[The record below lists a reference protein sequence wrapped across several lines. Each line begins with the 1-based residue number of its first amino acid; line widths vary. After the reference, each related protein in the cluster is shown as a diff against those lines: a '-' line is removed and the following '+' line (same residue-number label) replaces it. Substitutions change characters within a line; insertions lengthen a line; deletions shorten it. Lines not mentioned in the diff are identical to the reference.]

1 MPCHPVLEKFLLP
14 LPLTASLQGWH
25 DFGINVC
32 MATCTCINILYT
44 LTSLN
49 ALHQLYRMRPKQLA
63 SKCRSQGIETHPT
76 WECNDTPWHI
86 LIYLYTSQSVNPWW
100 SSAYVKLLQFFT
112 LHQLHKLHKLHKFKT
127 CKHIQTITQMLQRY
141 HNFKTFRKQFHIQA
155 TNLHGHL
162 PLMGFSC
169 SLCRQG
175 NCCVDLARASTVFWS
190 SLRWRKNKKQIPKQ
204 KRTAAV
210 ALICR
215 RFLSKRARTCC
226 QSQAA
231 ALQRRNKC
239 WSRAVGS

>member
-1 MPCHPVLEKFLLP
+1 MTYLV
-14 LPLTASLQGWH
+14 
-25 DFGINVC
+25 
-32 MATCTCINILYT
+32 
-44 LTSLN
+44 
-49 ALHQLYRMRPKQLA
+49 
-63 SKCRSQGIETHPT
+63 
-76 WECNDTPWHI
+76 I
-86 LIYLYTSQSVNPWW
+86 LIYLYTSQSVNRWW
-100 SSAYVKLLQFFT
+100 SSVYVKLLQFFT
-112 LHQLHKLHKLHKFKT
+112 LHQLRKLHKLHKFKT
-127 CKHIQTITQMLQRY
+127 CKNIQSSSYITQMFKLQ
-141 HNFKTFRKQFHIQA
+141 TFRKHFHIQA

-169 SLCRQG
+169 SLCCQG

-190 SLRWRKNKKQIPKQ
+190 SLLWRKNKKQIPKQ